1 MKSSV
6 IAFVLLM
13 CAAACNDSNT
23 RPMPRRTA
31 YPRTAALSDSTKHAT
46 AGHINL
52 QLNAIAI
59 IRTPRPDW
67 LDAEYRPLGATLH
80 LSATENA
87 DEASVAN
94 RRERISLNL
103 GGATARA
110 TEFTTPSGFQCEIVT
125 TAEGPATPVQFIA
138 LRGKTLVSG
147 AFVLSGKT
155 TPADSIR
162 PITEALEREAT
173 AILNSIAEQ

>member
-6 IAFVLLM
+6 IAFVLLL
-13 CAAACNDSNT
+13 CAAACSDSKT

-31 YPRTAALSDSTKHAT
+31 YPRTAVLSDSTYRTK

-52 QLNAIAI
+52 ELNAMAKA
-59 IRTPRPDW
+59 TSPRPDW
-67 LDAEYRPLGATLH
+67 LNAEYRPLGATLH
-80 LSATENA
+80 LSATDNA
-87 DEASVAN
+87 DEASIAN

-110 TEFTTPSGFQCEIVT
+110 TEFTTLSGFQCEIVT

-147 AFVLSGKT
+147 AFVIYGKT

-162 PITEALEREAT
+162 PVIEELEH
-173 AILNSIAEQ
+173 